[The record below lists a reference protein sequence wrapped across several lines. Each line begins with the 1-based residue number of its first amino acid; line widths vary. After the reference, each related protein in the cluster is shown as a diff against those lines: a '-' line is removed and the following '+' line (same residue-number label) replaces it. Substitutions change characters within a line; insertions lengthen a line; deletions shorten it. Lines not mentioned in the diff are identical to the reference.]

1 MITTVMQNQSRQ
13 SPCLIALS
21 RHKKEFKILESQM
34 AKQQE
39 YLMYHSFNNSKH
51 NKQIAHER

>member
-21 RHKKEFKILESQM
+21 RHKKEFKNIRKPDGKAAGILNV
-34 AKQQE
+34 
-39 YLMYHSFNNSKH
+39 SF
-51 NKQIAHER
+51 I